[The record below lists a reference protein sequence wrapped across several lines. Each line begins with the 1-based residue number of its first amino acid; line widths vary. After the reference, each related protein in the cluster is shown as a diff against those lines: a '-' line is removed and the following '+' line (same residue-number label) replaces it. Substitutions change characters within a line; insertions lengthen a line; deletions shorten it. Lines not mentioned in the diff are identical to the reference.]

1 MHRRWTLNLKSSIVN
16 NQSWVVWVLTIS
28 KIYIDQDLSDH
39 PRVQSIRSRLNLP
52 IELVQKSHEVFA
64 SVSAAQDPIKKGK
77 EVLYL
82 TQNKGAFIK
91 NCPGTREYRCCD
103 YHILHIGTFCHM
115 DCSYCIMQSYFHP
128 PVLQYFVNH
137 EDLFSELD
145 HLFARQSV
153 CRIGTGEYTDSLIW
167 DIWTDLSQELIPRF
181 ADQDFAILELKSKT
195 SAIDKLKTLRHRRK
209 TIASW
214 SLNTPDVIGSE
225 ERSTATLSARLRA
238 ATRCETWGYP
248 LAFHFDPMLIY
259 NGCDEDYREIV
270 HQIFSH
276 VAAENIVWI
285 SLGTFRFMPSLKPII
300 QRRFPESKI
309 VYGEFVPGLDGK
321 MRYFKPLRI
330 RLYQKMVT
338 WLRECAPDAAIYLCM
353 EDDEVWHKSLGFVP
367 AEHGGLQRML
377 DESAVRHCG
386 LDSSGLERRGEEKR

>member
-1 MHRRWTLNLKSSIVN
+1 M
-16 NQSWVVWVLTIS
+16 TIS
-28 KIYIDQDLSDH
+28 KIYIDQDLTDH
-39 PRVQSIRSRLNLP
+39 PRVQSICSRLNLP
-52 IELVQKSHEVFA
+52 IERVQKSHEVFA
-64 SVSAAQDPIKKGK
+64 SVSAAEDPIKKGK

-137 EDLFSELD
+137 DDLFTELD
-145 HLFARQSV
+145 RLFARQSV

-167 DIWTDLSQELIPRF
+167 DIWTDLSRDLIPRF
-181 ADQDFAILELKSKT
+181 ADQDFVILELKSKT

-214 SLNTPDVIGSE
+214 SLNTTDVIGNE

-238 ATRCETWGYP
+238 AARCESWGYP

-259 NGCDEDYREIV
+259 NGCEEDYHNIV
-270 HQIFSH
+270 HQLFSH
-276 VAAENIVWI
+276 VAAESIVWI
-285 SLGTFRFMPSLKPII
+285 SLGTFRFMPSLKSII

-338 WLRECAPDAAIYLCM
+338 WLRECAPDVVIYLCM
-353 EDDEVWHKSLGFVP
+353 EDDEVWRKSLGFVP
-367 AEHGGLQRML
+367 AEHGGLQHML

-386 LDSSGLERRGEEKR
+386 LDPSGLERER